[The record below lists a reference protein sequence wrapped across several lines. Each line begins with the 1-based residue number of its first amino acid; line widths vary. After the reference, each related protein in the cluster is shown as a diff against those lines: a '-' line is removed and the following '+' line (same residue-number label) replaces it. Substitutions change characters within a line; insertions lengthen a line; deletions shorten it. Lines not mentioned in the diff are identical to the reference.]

1 MYRFNR
7 VELGP
12 KIESAT
18 LTTMTRLL
26 KKYLL
31 FLLIAVLPIQGFAAV
46 VQRSCSSGHMVAVSV
61 VLETAEQG
69 QSAHDMDAVS
79 ASEQAVSEHD
89 GCAEDT
95 ADSSKAPSGN
105 HAYKHGSCSA
115 CASCCV
121 GAAAPPVLSSFSL
134 PSKIP
139 EVRRTS
145 GATPVVGFIP
155 DSLERP
161 PRHPAA

>member
-1 MYRFNR
+1 VYCLNR

-12 KIESAT
+12 KTESAT
-18 LTTMTRLL
+18 LATMTRLL

-31 FLLIAVLPIQGFAAV
+31 WLLIAVLPIQGFAAV
-46 VQRSCSSGHMVAVSV
+46 VQRSCNSGRMVAASAA
-61 VLETAEQG
+61 LETAELG
-69 QSAHDMDAVS
+69 PSAYDIDAVS
-79 ASEQAVSEHD
+79 ASEQAVSKHD
-89 GCAEDT
+89 GCAEHTVDL
-95 ADSSKAPSGN
+95 SKERSGS
-105 HAYKHGSCSA
+105 HTYKHGSCSA

-121 GAAAPPVLSSFSL
+121 GAVAPPVFSSFSL

-139 EVRRTS
+139 EVRRPS
-145 GATPVVGFIP
+145 GATPVIGFIP

>member
-1 MYRFNR
+1 
-7 VELGP
+7 
-12 KIESAT
+12 
-18 LTTMTRLL
+18 MTRLL

-31 FLLIAVLPIQGFAAV
+31 WLLIAVLPLQGFAAV
-46 VQRSCSSGHMVAVSV
+46 VQRSCSSGHMVAAST
-61 VLETAEQG
+61 VLETAEPG
-69 QSAHDMDAVS
+69 QYAHDMDTVS
-79 ASEQAVSEHD
+79 ASEHAVSEHD

-95 ADSSKAPSGN
+95 ADSSKEPSGS
-105 HAYKHGSCSA
+105 HAYKHGTCSA

-121 GAAAPPVLSSFSL
+121 GAAAPPVFSSFSL

-145 GATPVVGFIP
+145 SATPVIGFIP